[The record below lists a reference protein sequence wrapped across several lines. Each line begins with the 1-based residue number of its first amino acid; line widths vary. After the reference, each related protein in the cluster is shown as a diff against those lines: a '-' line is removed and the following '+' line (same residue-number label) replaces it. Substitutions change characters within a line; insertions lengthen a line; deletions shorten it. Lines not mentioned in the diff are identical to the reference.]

1 MTSRVEIKTIS
12 SSSESKYKEKGSVFI
27 AKSFKIKSIEE
38 AESFL
43 EKIKKKFYNATHHC
57 FAFRLQDGNL
67 KYSDDGEPNG
77 TAGIRILNAIDHF
90 ELTNIIIVVIRY
102 FGGVKLGVG
111 PLGKAYYNSA
121 YQVIDSSKIITL
133 KHYKKIIISADF
145 SFISHIHRILSK
157 HNSIIENSTF
167 DTKANFEC
175 FSGLKEIEIIS
186 SELNEISKGE
196 ILISQS
202 DEDYFL

>member
-1 MTSRVEIKTIS
+1 MTNRAKIKTIS
-12 SSSESKYKEKGSVFI
+12 ISGETKYKEKGSVFI
-27 AKSFKIKSIEE
+27 AKSFNIKSIEE
-38 AESFL
+38 ADSFL
-43 EKIKKKFYNATHHC
+43 ENIKKEYYDATHHC
-57 FAFRLQDGNL
+57 SAFRLQDGNF

-90 ELTNIIIVVIRY
+90 ELTNILIVVIRY

-121 YQVIDSSKIITL
+121 YQVINASEIITL
-133 KHYKKIIISADF
+133 KHYKKIFISADF

-157 HNSIIENSTF
+157 HKAIIENSTF

-175 FSGLKEIEIIS
+175 LSGLKEIEIIS
-186 SELNEISKGE
+186 NELNEISKGE
-196 ILISQS
+196 ILISES
-202 DEDYFL
+202 DKDYFL